1 MDGFE
6 KARKK
11 IEECEKHRPKVIFCV
26 GPTGPTG
33 PTGPQGLIGL
43 TGATGPTGPQGLIG
57 LTGATGPTGPTAR
70 LFKSSNNHRYKL
82 NNSL

>member
-26 GPTGPTG
+26 GPTGPTE
-33 PTGPQGLIGL
+33 
-43 TGATGPTGPQGLIG
+43 
-57 LTGATGPTGPTAR
+57 R
-70 LFKSSNNHRYKL
+70 LFKSSNKIIID
-82 NNSL
+82 SS

>member
-43 TGATGPTGPQGLIG
+43 TGATGPTGP
-57 LTGATGPTGPTAR
+57 TAR